1 MSRRLGSRRNRQNSH
16 QMPEV
21 NLVPMMD
28 VLMTV
33 LTFFIVI
40 SMTFN
45 AQRLAGINLPKT
57 KGEGTESKQTKTP
70 IQLVVGLDPQGKIRM
85 GDRQLTQEA
94 LADRNRQVSDAAS
107 RWASDSQ
114 SRSRLKLQRCASVAE
129 NTARHWGRSGVFVD
143 RASGLVKHRAN
154 LTWENLSK

>member
-1 MSRRLGSRRNRQNSH
+1 MSRRLGSRRNRQNAH
-16 QMPEV
+16 QMPDV

-57 KGEGTESKQTKTP
+57 KGEGTESKQAKAVS
-70 IQLVVGLDPQGKIRM
+70 QLVVGLDPQGKVRM
-85 GDRQLTQEA
+85 GDRQLTQED
-94 LADRNRQVSDAAS
+94 LADRIVKFLTQHPDGQVILKADRGLNFKNVQDVLKTMRDIGGDRVSLSIARQ
-107 RWASDSQ
+107 SQ
-114 SRSRLKLQRCASVAE
+114 
-129 NTARHWGRSGVFVD
+129 
-143 RASGLVKHRAN
+143 
-154 LTWENLSK
+154 

>member
-1 MSRRLGSRRNRQNSH
+1 MSRRLGSRRNRQNH

-94 LADRNRQVSDAAS
+94 LADRIVKFLTQHPDGQVILKADRGLNFKDVQALLKTLRDIGGDRVSLSIARQ
-107 RWASDSQ
+107 
-114 SRSRLKLQRCASVAE
+114 
-129 NTARHWGRSGVFVD
+129 G
-143 RASGLVKHRAN
+143 
-154 LTWENLSK
+154 

>member
-1 MSRRLGSRRNRQNSH
+1 
-16 QMPEV
+16 MPEV

-57 KGEGTESKQTKTP
+57 KGEGTKSQQTKEAV
-70 IQLVVGLDPQGKIRM
+70 QLVVGLDPQGKIRM
-85 GDRQLTQEA
+85 GDRQLTQED
-94 LADRNRQVSDAAS
+94 LADRIVKFLTQHPDGQVILKADRGLNFKNVQDLLKTMRDIGGDRVSLSIARQS
-107 RWASDSQ
+107 
-114 SRSRLKLQRCASVAE
+114 
-129 NTARHWGRSGVFVD
+129 
-143 RASGLVKHRAN
+143 
-154 LTWENLSK
+154 

>member
-1 MSRRLGSRRNRQNSH
+1 
-16 QMPEV
+16 MPEV

-57 KGEGTESKQTKTP
+57 KGEGTQSQATKEAA
-70 IQLVVGLDPQGKIRM
+70 QLVVGLDPQGKIRM
-85 GDRQLTQEA
+85 GDRQLTQEDLA
-94 LADRNRQVSDAAS
+94 NRIVKFLTQHPDGQVILKADRGLTFKNVQDLLKTMRDIGGDRVSLSIARQSP
-107 RWASDSQ
+107 
-114 SRSRLKLQRCASVAE
+114 
-129 NTARHWGRSGVFVD
+129 
-143 RASGLVKHRAN
+143 
-154 LTWENLSK
+154 

>member
-1 MSRRLGSRRNRQNSH
+1 
-16 QMPEV
+16 MPEV

-57 KGEGTESKQTKTP
+57 KGEGTQSQSTKQAV
-70 IQLVVGLDPQGKIRM
+70 QLVVGLDPQGKIRM
-85 GDRQLTQEA
+85 GDRQLTQED
-94 LADRNRQVSDAAS
+94 LADRIVKFLTQHPDGQVILKADRGLNFKNVQDLLKTMRDIGGDRVSLSIARQS
-107 RWASDSQ
+107 
-114 SRSRLKLQRCASVAE
+114 
-129 NTARHWGRSGVFVD
+129 
-143 RASGLVKHRAN
+143 
-154 LTWENLSK
+154 